1 MPWSK
6 KEQESY
12 DRLQEIREYM
22 IDCVVCECPITPKE
36 RDEYNGRCNYCY
48 KVKKAG

>member
-22 IDCVVCECPITPKE
+22 IDCVVCECPITQRE
-36 RDEYNGRCNYCY
+36 HDENDGMCDHCY
-48 KVKKAG
+48 KEIV